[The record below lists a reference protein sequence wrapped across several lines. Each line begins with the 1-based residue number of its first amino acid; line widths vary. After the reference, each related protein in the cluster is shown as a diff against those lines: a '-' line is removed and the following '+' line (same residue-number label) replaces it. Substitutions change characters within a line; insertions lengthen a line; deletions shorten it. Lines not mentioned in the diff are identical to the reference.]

1 MGVGLVQVVI
11 AEGTERRLRLET
23 VRRFGGKKGD
33 LSKAVE
39 EAVLLWLKEGRP
51 K

>member
-1 MGVGLVQVVI
+1 MGLVQVVLT
-11 AEGTERRLRLET
+11 EGTEKRLRLEA
-23 VRRFGGKKGD
+23 VRRLGGKKGD

-39 EAVLLWLKEGRP
+39 EAVLLWLKEGRS

>member
-1 MGVGLVQVVI
+1 MGLVQVVLT
-11 AEGTERRLRLET
+11 EGTERKLRMET
-23 VRRFGGKKGD
+23 VRRLGGKKGD

-39 EAVLLWLKEGRP
+39 EAVLLWLKEGRA